1 MRSTEPRHLWATGLA
16 RTIAEELRH
25 GVATGAVTWAEADEL
40 LARLRIVID
49 QALDVHPQP
58 L

>member
-1 MRSTEPRHLWATGLA
+1 MRSIEPRQLWATGLG

-25 GVATGAVTWAEADEL
+25 GVATGTLTWGEADEL
-40 LARLRIVID
+40 LARLRMVID